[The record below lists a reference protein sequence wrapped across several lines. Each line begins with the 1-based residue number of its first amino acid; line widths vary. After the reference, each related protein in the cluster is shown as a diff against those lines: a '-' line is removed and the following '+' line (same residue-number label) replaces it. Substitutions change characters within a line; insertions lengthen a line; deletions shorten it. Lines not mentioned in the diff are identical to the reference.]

1 MRPDG
6 GIHTAAMLRSLATN
20 PGQMRDVG
28 KTMASFAKGFRGL
41 KAGVR
46 LLGPRMACPH

>member
-6 GIHTAAMLRSLATN
+6 GLHAAAMMKSLAAN
-20 PGQMRDVG
+20 PRQIGDVTA
-28 KTMASFAKGFRGL
+28 TMASFARGFAGL

-46 LLGPRMACPH
+46 LLGPRMAFPD